1 MKTLSLE
8 ETVRSLLTEQQT
20 YAKSQWEK
28 EKKPKID
35 IAGTHDPSSP
45 NKGHLEEEDEV
56 NETSIGENRRGKKK
70 TSFPST
76 SLGGSGLSGR
86 SHAERQGN
94 QKGANRYEE
103 FSFYAE
109 EATKKVIKK
118 ISEKNNEKAL
128 GKTATGQQGDSIDI
142 EPTKPDLTGSTR

>member
-20 YAKSQWEK
+20 YAKFQWEK

-45 NKGHLEEEDEV
+45 NKGHLEEDEV
-56 NETSIGENRRGKKK
+56 NETSIGANRRNNKK
-70 TSFPST
+70 TSFAYT
-76 SLGGSGLSGR
+76 TLGGGALSGR
-86 SHAERQGN
+86 VGAQRQGN

-118 ISEKNNEKAL
+118 ISEKNNEVVL
-128 GKTATGQQGDSIDI
+128 GKTATGQQGDPINL
-142 EPTKPDLTGSTR
+142 EPTKTDLTGSTR

>member
-1 MKTLSLE
+1 MKTPSLE
-8 ETVRSLLTEQQT
+8 ETVRSLLSEQQT

-35 IAGTHDPSSP
+35 IAGAHDPSSP
-45 NKGHLEEEDEV
+45 NKGHLEEDDT
-56 NETSIGENRRGKKK
+56 NETSIGANRRNDKR

-128 GKTATGQQGDSIDI
+128 GKTATGQPGDTIDT